1 MPLSYPQ
8 LTVILGLLFVIAEI
22 VVGIDTSLDLVVI
35 GSVLVF
41 GGFAGILTNNFL
53 VTLVVSSILSVAYI
67 VFGRRLIKKRLRVLT
82 SKTNV
87 DKLIGQTGITTQAIT
102 PNKAGTVMLS
112 DEAWRATSSQTIS
125 VNTHV
130 QVEAVEG
137 VSLIVKKITN

>member
-102 PNKAGTVMLS
+102 PQQG
-112 DEAWRATSSQTIS
+112 WHR
-125 VNTHV
+125 HV
-130 QVEAVEG
+130 
-137 VSLIVKKITN
+137 K